1 MNEREQEVVEAVR
14 LETFE
19 TLMEGVKMQVGEN
32 IVEAGL
38 DTWHCCILA
47 SRVAMDVLSDHFIGA
62 RAVKVQTLTMNRDAW
77 AAESRGERGAEA
89 PGGII
94 WGCGLAGDG
103 SQAYVEEGWLN
114 GHVVLVVE
122 GEALLD
128 ASAVQ
133 FTRIEWGVIVEP
145 LLVDLR
151 GEVGNSFLNE
161 DAWVAAPLDD
171 GMGGMLYHKHP
182 DKSGVFDANDWLG
195 REIHYAV
202 LRDAVARA
210 VKQRLA

>member
-114 GHVVLVVE
+114 GHVV
-122 GEALLD
+122 
-128 ASAVQ
+128 
-133 FTRIEWGVIVEP
+133 
-145 LLVDLR
+145 
-151 GEVGNSFLNE
+151 NSFLNE